1 MTTERERW
9 LAMTLEDA
17 LEPDLAICDPH
28 HHLWDRPNDRY
39 LLEDVLK
46 DTGGGHHIV
55 QTVFVQCGSMYRKK
69 GPEEMRPIG
78 ETEFV
83 QGIAAQ
89 SASGQYGATEIATGI
104 VGFADLR
111 LGAAV
116 TPVLEAHRAASKNR
130 FRGVRHI
137 SAWDASPVMRRH
149 DVASKGLLLDSTF
162 RKGFARL
169 QEFGMSFDAWL
180 YFPQLDE
187 LADLVKAF
195 PDIRIIINHV
205 GGPLGI
211 GPYAGRHEEVF
222 QTWKRSM
229 ARLAGYPNVVVKVG
243 GFGMPACGFGWHE
256 RAKPPTSAELA
267 KAIAPYCLFCIETF
281 GVERCMFESNF
292 PVDKVSYSYTVVWNA
307 FKRITKEFSLKE
319 RAALFQGTAARV
331 YRLDTDDVR

>member
-9 LAMTLEDA
+9 LAMTPEDA
-17 LEPDLAICDPH
+17 IEPGLPICDPH
-28 HHLWDRPNDRY
+28 HHLWDRPNDHY
-39 LLEDVLK
+39 LLEGVLR

-89 SASGQYGATEIATGI
+89 SASGQYGATEIAAGI

-116 TPVLEAHRAASKNR
+116 TPVLDAQGAAGRNR
-130 FRGVRHI
+130 FRGIRHI

-149 DVASKGLLLDSTF
+149 DVAPKGLLLDPTF
-162 RKGFARL
+162 RQGFARL
-169 QEFGMSFDAWL
+169 REFGMSFDAWL

-187 LADLVKAF
+187 LADLARAF
-195 PDIRIIINHV
+195 PDTPIVINHV

-211 GPYAGRHEEVF
+211 GPYAGRHDEVF
-222 QTWKRSM
+222 QAWKRSM
-229 ARLAGYPNVVVKVG
+229 TRLAGFPNVVVKVG
-243 GFGMPACGFGWHE
+243 GFGMPAAGFGWHE

-267 KAIAPYCLFCIETF
+267 EAIAPYCLFCIETF

-292 PVDKVSYSYTVVWNA
+292 PVDKVSYSYTVAWNA
-307 FKRITKEFSLKE
+307 FKRVTKEFSPTE

-331 YRLDTDDVR
+331 YRLDTDEAK